1 MKRIVSIILAAMM
14 VLALAAC
21 GPAASDP
28 TQAPNT
34 QAPNTQAPSTEA
46 PTNPT
51 DAPTEAPAA
60 WVPERDITLVNP
72 YEAGGTSDIPSRIY
86 ADYISQHMD
95 GRMMNVNCIG
105 GAGGALGAQEV
116 MNSAADGYTILV
128 APAGYAM
135 NYAKGGL
142 EWTYEAFDPVCLYVT
157 SVLAVAVRSDSPY
170 KTYQDLVDAVKAD
183 PGNIKMGISTGG
195 LPQFSVYAMEA
206 HEDMKFNTVDI
217 GGTSVKAT
225 ELLAGRVDVMI
236 DSLGGMQSYTESG
249 DFRLLAVFADSRH
262 PAYPDVPTML
272 ELGYTSEE
280 TSVMSQVFGIWAPK
294 GTPAEAID
302 YIAGLFEAA
311 ANDAETVE
319 KLNAQC
325 YTASFM
331 DTDEYMVY
339 LKDMYESFVDFAN
352 TYAG

>member
-1 MKRIVSIILAAMM
+1 MKKLISLALALSML
-14 VLALAAC
+14 LALAAC
-21 GPAASDP
+21 TSSAPPAAS
-28 TQAPNT
+28 APPS
-34 QAPNTQAPSTEA
+34 APAESAAPSESKA
-46 PTNPT
+46 PEVSEP
-51 DAPTEAPAA
+51 DAF
-60 WVPERDITLVNP
+60 VPERDITLVNP

-86 ADYISQHMD
+86 ADFISKNMG
-95 GRMMNVNCIG
+95 GRLMNVNCIG
-105 GAGGALGAQEV
+105 GAGGAVGAQEV
-116 MNSAADGYTILV
+116 MNANADGYTILV

-142 EWTYEAFDPVCLYVT
+142 DWTYEAFEPVCLYVT
-157 SVLAVAVRSDSPY
+157 SVLAVAVRADSPY
-170 KTYQDLVDAVKAD
+170 ETYQDLVDAVKAA
-183 PGNIKMGISTGG
+183 PGKVNMGIATGG

-206 HEDMKFNTVDI
+206 HDEMKFNTVDI

-236 DSLGGMQSYTESG
+236 DSLGGMQSYVESG

-272 ELGYTSEE
+272 ELGFTEDE

-302 YIAGLFEAA
+302 YIAGQFEAA
-311 ANDAETVE
+311 ANDPDTVE

-325 YTASFM
+325 
-331 DTDEYMVY
+331 
-339 LKDMYESFVDFAN
+339 
-352 TYAG
+352 